1 MYSNPN
7 GLIFAVSKALGR
19 KLDRRKYRDRL
30 IMQKGCYLLNT
41 WGYGPFY
48 RYKLFIRG
56 PYSSELA
63 DDYYEVNDLGETTSI
78 PEEKIAE
85 LAKILEKG
93 DRYVEAYATVLLVKA
108 NNPGRT
114 NEVIFNKAVD
124 IEPKLI
130 SEVKEVCDSI
140 LI

>member
-1 MYSNPN
+1 
-7 GLIFAVSKALGR
+7 
-19 KLDRRKYRDRL
+19 
-30 IMQKGCYLLNT
+30 MQKGCYLLNT

-48 RYKLFIRG
+48 RYKLFVRG

-63 DDYYEVNDLGETTSI
+63 DDYYEMNGLEETTSI

-130 SEVKEVCDSI
+130 SEVKEACDSI

>member
-114 NEVIFNKAVD
+114 NEVIFNKAVE

-130 SEVKEVCDSI
+130 SEVKEACDSI

>member
-130 SEVKEVCDSI
+130 SEVKEACDSI